1 MNIDEMIKKAFI
13 NPIND
18 KLKTIG
24 VEIEMP
30 IVSKKINIDMN
41 KIQEMFKF
49 LLSKEFMICSKDNK
63 KNIISVCN
71 LEGDKISLEYSIN
84 TLEFSINKSDNL
96 FELFKKYMKYF
107 NIINEF
113 LKKFEYE
120 LVGAGINPNYK
131 VINRKC
137 LDDNYYKAIEKL
149 LLMKPYKNNKLFGEF
164 CSYCC
169 STQTHI
175 VPEKENVVKYL
186 NVFNNLVDIKENI
199 FSNSYMSELNC
210 NNSRKILWEN
220 SNFGNYNTGKIPT
233 LKDKKDILEMYKNSY
248 INIIKRNNE
257 YIILPKIKV
266 EEYFKLKEIEG
277 LTVNDKKI
285 KIIPIEN
292 DFDRYRSYRNVE
304 LSRYGTIEIRS
315 DCTQNIN
322 NIFNVVAFNVG
333 ISANID
339 EAFNKLKEKDTD
351 ERCWFKIAKKG
362 LIRRKKG
369 EEIFLNVG
377 DNV

>member
-1 MNIDEMIKKAFI
+1 MKKKILIADDNKSFCSFI
-13 NPIND
+13 YE
-18 KLKTIG
+18 KLI
-24 VEIEMP
+24 EIEEFE
-30 IVSKKINIDMN
+30 IV
-41 KIQEMFKF
+41 
-49 LLSKEFMICSKDNK
+49 
-63 KNIISVCN
+63 
-71 LEGDKISLEYSIN
+71 
-84 TLEFSINKSDNL
+84 
-96 FELFKKYMKYF
+96 
-107 NIINEF
+107 
-113 LKKFEYE
+113 
-120 LVGAGINPNYK
+120 GIASTDEDEIK
-131 VINRKC
+131 
-137 LDDNYYKAIEKL
+137 LIE
-149 LLMKPYKNNKLFGEF
+149 
-164 CSYCC
+164 
-169 STQTHI
+169 
-175 VPEKENVVKYL
+175 EKEPDVVITDL
-186 NVFNNLVDIKENI
+186 
-199 FSNSYMSELNC
+199 
-210 NNSRKILWEN
+210 
-220 SNFGNYNTGKIPT
+220 
-233 LKDKKDILEMYKNSY
+233 
-248 INIIKRNNE
+248 KRNNE

-315 DCTQNIN
+315 DCTQNVKN
-322 NIFNVVAFNVG
+322 VFNVVAFNVG

>member
-1 MNIDEMIKKAFI
+1 MNIDEMIRKAFI

-18 KLKTIG
+18 KVKTIG

-30 IVSKKINIDMN
+30 IVSKNINIDMN
-41 KIQEMFKF
+41 KIQKMFKF
-49 LLSKEFMICSKDNK
+49 LLSKGFMIWSKDNEE
-63 KNIISVCN
+63 NIISVSN
-71 LEGDKISLEYSIN
+71 SEGDKISLEYSMN
-84 TLEFSINKSDNL
+84 TLEFSINKTDNL
-96 FELFKKYMKYF
+96 FELFEKYMRYF

-120 LVGAGINPNYK
+120 LVGTGINPNYK

-137 LDDNYYKAIEKL
+137 LNDDYYKAIEKL

-175 VPEKENVVKYL
+175 VPDKKNIIKYL
-186 NVFNNLVDIKENI
+186 NVFNNLVNIKKNI

-210 NNSRKILWEN
+210 NNSRNILWEN
-220 SNFGNYNTGKIPT
+220 SNFGNCNTGKIPT
-233 LKDKKDILEMYKNSY
+233 LKDEKDILEIYKNSY
-248 INIIKRNNE
+248 INIIKRNNK
-257 YIILPKIKV
+257 YIILPNIKV
-266 EEYFKLKEIEG
+266 AEYFNLKEIKG
-277 LTVNDKKI
+277 LTIDDEKVKI
-285 KIIPIEN
+285 TPIEN

-315 DCTQNIN
+315 DCTQNVKN
-322 NIFNVVAFNVG
+322 VFNVVAFNVG

-339 EAFNKLKEKDTD
+339 EAYNKLNEKNTD
-351 ERCWFKIAKKG
+351 EICWFKIAKKG
-362 LIRRKKG
+362 LIRRNKG
-369 EEIFLNVG
+369 EEIFLKIG